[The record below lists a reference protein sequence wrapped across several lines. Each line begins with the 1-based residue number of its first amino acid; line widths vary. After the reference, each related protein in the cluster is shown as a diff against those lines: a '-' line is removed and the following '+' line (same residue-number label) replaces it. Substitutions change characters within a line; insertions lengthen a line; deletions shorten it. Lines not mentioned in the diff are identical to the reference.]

1 MLPVWVVFVYRHEV
15 RVVRHWWEARAS
27 YLYTQNQLQ
36 MGKSIGRS
44 EIGPENGNPW
54 LLERENRDANQVDS
68 HGCASRIYSS
78 VVHPRVGCNSFQP
91 RDPVKGTVQVG
102 QHWVNPNLQQELQ
115 EKGGN
120 SGLLRS
126 LLMIWKYPGKPSIVN
141 NESSGKF
148 MLCDKFLWELTSDH
162 SIFFMTQS
170 VCCETAHKT
179 NRESFPDYFRKGSSG
194 AGFGP
199 CQQTASPK

>member
-1 MLPVWVVFVYRHEV
+1 MRIKLTRMVALREYIAVLCNP
-15 RVVRHWWEARAS
+15 RA
-27 YLYTQNQLQ
+27 
-36 MGKSIGRS
+36 
-44 EIGPENGNPW
+44 E
-54 LLERENRDANQVDS
+54 
-68 HGCASRIYSS
+68 
-78 VVHPRVGCNSFQP
+78 CNSFQP

-148 MLCDKFLWELTSDH
+148 MLCDKFLW
-162 SIFFMTQS
+162 
-170 VCCETAHKT
+170 
-179 NRESFPDYFRKGSSG
+179 N
-194 AGFGP
+194 
-199 CQQTASPK
+199 